1 MLGTFSQALSIRKLQ
16 THISFVYKRVTGR
29 SMKTTTDIQII
40 ESMEARTLNY
50 RMLASKMPLLQYFKI
65 PRGHIG
71 FILIYRIFFKGP

>member
-1 MLGTFSQALSIRKLQ
+1 
-16 THISFVYKRVTGR
+16 
-29 SMKTTTDIQII
+29 MKTTTDIQII